1 MVYSIHWYIYIG
13 SMNVWCLFTR
23 RLLFGL
29 GIWDSILIVS
39 NSATTTFWTRINYFW
54 RLPTL
59 CIFMISIWRRRRYGK
74 YVFFYIYESQIKDIM
89 HVRDRFCACKIIVD
103 KWPDFRQP
111 NFLSTW
117 VHPVISLSNCSFRI
131 VYCKFH
137 TVSQ

>member
-1 MVYSIHWYIYIG
+1 MVYSIQWYIYIG
-13 SMNVWCLFTR
+13 SMNVRWIINPCCLFTR

-89 HVRDRFCACKIIVD
+89 HVRDRFCACKIIVEVTR
-103 KWPDFRQP
+103 F
-111 NFLSTW
+111 STTEFSQYLNSSRNK
-117 VHPVISLSNCSFRI
+117 PQQLFLSNCLL
-131 VYCKFH
+131 
-137 TVSQ
+137 